1 MSRTNKQKLAQL
13 DVVVRR
19 RRNVQRRRDREKSV
33 LLSSMAT
40 VAASSPATP
49 NTLAMFAKRFS
60 KPNATPVLM
69 FATDQKTKKTKIS
82 SQLRI
87 RQIMHSRS
95 YDEE

>member
-13 DVVVRR
+13 DVVVR

-33 LLSSMAT
+33 LLSSMTT

-49 NTLAMFAKRFS
+49 NTLAMFAKRFP

-69 FATDQKTKKTKIS
+69 FATDQKTKKNKDKLSTQDKANHA
-82 SQLRI
+82 LTFL
-87 RQIMHSRS
+87 
-95 YDEE
+95 